1 MQKYLK
7 TLSALALLCSMAL
20 PATAQDT
27 PSADTVIATV
37 NGTEITLGHMIVAR
51 ASLSEQYNQ
60 MADGVLF
67 KGILDQLIQQTALA
81 QSVTT
86 EPPSRV
92 TLALENE
99 RRSLLAGE
107 AVESALAGALNEAAV
122 KEIYDTQ
129 YANVDAGEEFNASH
143 ILLETEEEAAAVK
156 TTLDGGADFAETA
169 KEKSTGPSG
178 PSGGSLGWFGTGAMV
193 PEFEAAAVALEVGTI
208 SDPVQTQFGWHVIM
222 LNDTRKKPAPSLE
235 EAREEIVSQI
245 QQAIFEAMIEDVTSA
260 AAIDRSGE
268 AGLNP
273 ALLKALD
280 MLEN

>member
-7 TLSALALLCSMAL
+7 TLSTLALLCSMAL

-27 PSADTVIATV
+27 PTADTVIATV

-60 MADGVLF
+60 MADDVLF

-86 EPPSRV
+86 EPPNRV

-99 RRSLLAGE
+99 RRSLMAGE

-129 YANVDAGEEFNASH
+129 YANVDAGEEFDASH

-193 PEFEAAAVALEVGTI
+193 PEFEAAAVAMEVGTI
-208 SDPVQTQFGWHVIM
+208 SDPIQTQFGWHVIK